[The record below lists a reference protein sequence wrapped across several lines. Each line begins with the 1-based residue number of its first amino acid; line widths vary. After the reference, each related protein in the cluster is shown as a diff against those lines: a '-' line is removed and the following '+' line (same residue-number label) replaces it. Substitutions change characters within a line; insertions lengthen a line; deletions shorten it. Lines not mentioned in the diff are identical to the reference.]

1 MVAVVTFLFIGGG
14 MAHISNRVREQLRR
28 VGSSR
33 PPRGSWGLNSGHR
46 ACQQVPFSTEPP
58 LSHQLLSLNKFPQDG
73 YEPLV
78 LIKRGLG
85 HVTVAVSASV
95 VNDSGS
101 DSFWG
106 SDSAVC

>member
-1 MVAVVTFLFIGGG
+1 

-28 VGSSR
+28 VGFSR

-46 ACQQVPFSTEPP
+46 ACQQVPFSTEPS
-58 LSHQLLSLNKFPQDG
+58 LSHQLLSLNKSPQDG

-78 LIKRGLG
+78 LINRGLG